1 MANIRVFQR
10 SFSGGEMSP
19 EMFGRIDDD
28 KFQTGAAKIRNF
40 VVRPQGT
47 AESRTGFA
55 FVAEVKDSSK
65 KTRLIPFTFNNDET
79 SIIEIGAG
87 YFRFFQGGFA
97 VESSPNV
104 PYEIANTY
112 LEDELFDIHYVQS
125 ADVLTMVHHNHKPSE
140 LRRTGINPQVWQ
152 FVQSIFSAN
161 TLPPTNPTVSNQA
174 GIVAT
179 ASASTTTSNH
189 VNTYAITAVSAVD
202 FTESNKAV
210 TASIDNDLSAIG
222 AFNDISWGIPAGNI
236 VRFNIYK
243 KQSGLFGFCGQA
255 DGSSTSFRDDNIAPD
270 MSDTPPIYDDIFNT
284 DGNYPQ
290 AVSYFEQRKCFA
302 GTDNDPQTV
311 WMTRSGTENDMSYS
325 LPTKDDDRVK
335 FRVAAREANSI
346 RHIVPLNQL
355 LFLTSAAEWKVTSIN
370 SDAITAASVSVE
382 PQSYVGSSKVQPII
396 VNSTLIYCAVRGG
409 HVREMG
415 YSWQSSGYV
424 TGDLSIR
431 ANHLFDN
438 NTISQMSYSKAPY
451 QVIWFVSSSGKLIGF
466 TYLPEQE
473 VGAWHHHDTKGD
485 FESCACVSEGNEDFL
500 YVVVKREINGQTVR
514 FVERQ
519 HTRQYGDA
527 ANAFFV
533 DSGGTFDGRKYSKG
547 TLTLSGGVNWNE
559 TESLTL
565 NCTESVFDNLMLRP
579 FGSDV
584 GDEIIVDRLGEFY
597 RFKIIELLSDKSAK
611 CIAVREV
618 TTDMRGAFSYSW
630 KWARNVI
637 DDLHRLEGEE
647 VSILA
652 DGAVHPRRT
661 VTNGCVK
668 LNTPCSLV
676 HIGLPYDSDI
686 ETLPI
691 VIQADDFGQSR
702 DKNVS
707 KVFIRVH
714 ESSGIFAGFDESTLV
729 ESKQRDTENYGKP
742 PDYKNSVVEIPLI
755 PTWKNDG
762 TILIRQSYPLPIT
775 IVSLSIQASIGG

>member
-19 EMFGRIDDD
+19 EMFGRIDDE

-65 KTRLIPFTFNNDET
+65 KTRIIPFTFNNEET
-79 SIIEIGAG
+79 SIIEVGAG
-87 YFRFFQGGFA
+87 YFRFFQAGVA
-97 VESSPNV
+97 VEASPAV

-125 ADVLTMVHHNHKPSE
+125 ADVLTMVHHNHKPCE
-140 LRRTGINPQVWQ
+140 LKRTAVNPQIWQ
-152 FVQSIFSAN
+152 FVESSFSAN
-161 TLPPTNPTVSNQA
+161 TLPPTNPSVSSQTGA
-174 GIVAT
+174 GGSSAAT
-179 ASASTTTSNH
+179 GEY

-210 TASIDNDLSAIG
+210 TPSISNDLSAIG
-222 AFNDISWGIPAGNI
+222 AYNTISWGIPAGNI
-236 VRFNIYK
+236 VRFNVYK
-243 KQSGLFGFCGQA
+243 KESGLFGFCGQA
-255 DGSSTSFRDDNIAPD
+255 GGSSTSFKDDNIAPD
-270 MSDTPPIYDDIFNT
+270 MSDTPPIYDDIFT
-284 DGNYPQ
+284 TAGNYPQ

-302 GTDNDPQTV
+302 GTDSEPQTV

-325 LPTKDDDRVK
+325 LPTKDNDRIK
-335 FRVAAREANSI
+335 FRIAAREVNSI
-346 RHIVPLNQL
+346 RHVVPLNQL
-355 LFLTSAAEWKVTSIN
+355 LFLTSAAEWKVTSVN
-370 SDAITAASVSVE
+370 SDAITPSSVSVE
-382 PQSYVGSSKVQPII
+382 PQSYVGSSRVQPII
-396 VNSTLIYCAVRGG
+396 VNSTLIYCAGRGG

-438 NTISQMSYSKAPY
+438 ETIAQMSYSKAPY
-451 QVIWFVSSSGKLIGF
+451 QVIWFISSSGKLLGF

-473 VGAWHHHDTKGD
+473 VGAWHHHDTKGS

-500 YVVVKREINGQTVR
+500 YVVVKREINGKTVR

-519 HTRQYGDA
+519 HTRQFGGP

-547 TLTLSGGVNWNE
+547 TLILSGGVNWNE

-565 NCTESVFDNLMLRP
+565 NCTESVFDNSA
-579 FGSDV
+579 SDV
-584 GDEIIVDRLGEFY
+584 DDEIIVERLGDFY
-597 RFKIIELLSDKSAK
+597 QFKIIEVLSDKSVK
-611 CIAVREV
+611 CIALREV
-618 TTDMRGAFSYSW
+618 PADMQGAFSYSW

-637 DDLHRLEGEE
+637 TELDRLEGEE

-661 VTNGCVK
+661 VKNGRVT

-676 HIGLPYDSDI
+676 QIGLPYDSDI

-691 VIQADDFGQSR
+691 AIQADDFGQSR

-707 KVFIRVH
+707 KVFIRVY

-755 PTWKNDG
+755 STWRNDG
-762 TILIRQSYPLPIT
+762 SILIRQSYPLPIT
-775 IVSLSIQASIGG
+775 VVSLSTQASIGG